1 MTSFSLNTTI
11 IPPASNNNPKQII
24 VLCHGYGGDGK
35 DISGLANNWQRFL
48 PNSIFLCPDAP
59 EICSVNPQGYQ
70 WFDLTNE
77 DEKIILEK
85 SITAEE
91 KLSLFL
97 DEVSNFYQV
106 ELKNLS
112 LVGFSQGCM
121 MAIQV
126 GLKKKQKINSILGYS
141 GKVINQEH
149 LSKHIYSKPNIF
161 LMHGANDVIVPPT
174 HLLEAKEYLKNNGIK
189 SKIKIFE
196 NCEHKI
202 SIEGSSLGLEFL
214 KKNLLEVKKI

>member
-11 IPPASNNNPKQII
+11 IPPASNNNPNQII

-35 DISGLANNWQRFL
+35 DISSLAINWQRFL

-70 WFDLTNE
+70 WFDLSNE

-85 SITAEE
+85 SIAAEE

-121 MAIQV
+121 MA
-126 GLKKKQKINSILGYS
+126 
-141 GKVINQEH
+141 
-149 LSKHIYSKPNIF
+149 KP
-161 LMHGANDVIVPPT
+161 G
-174 HLLEAKEYLKNNGIK
+174 G
-189 SKIKIFE
+189 
-196 NCEHKI
+196 
-202 SIEGSSLGLEFL
+202 
-214 KKNLLEVKKI
+214 